1 VLYRGPG
8 GTVAHECIIDTR
20 GAKAA
25 GVEVEDIAKR
35 LIDYGFHAPTVSFPV
50 SGTLM
55 IEPTESESKEEM
67 HRFCDAILA
76 IREEIR
82 EIEAGTMDGRVNPLK
97 GAPHTTET
105 EVLAGGGTGEQ
116 RGGRPQPRLL
126 VPPHQRIRRGV
137 GAPRVPPQY
146 LHSQNRNV
154 PRTRRCATT
163 SSAVEKLGSAGW

>member
-1 VLYRGPG
+1 MAILNANYMARRLEDAFPVLYRGPG
-8 GTVAHECIIDTR
+8 GTVAHECIINTR

-50 SGTLM
+50 AGTLD
-55 IEPTESESKEEM
+55 
-67 HRFCDAILA
+67 R
-76 IREEIR
+76 
-82 EIEAGTMDGRVNPLK
+82 RVNPLK
-97 GAPHTTET
+97 GAPHTAET